1 LIRYHAAWVVPIEGE
16 PIHDAWISVDRG
28 RVVALGRR
36 AGNDATPGIEL
47 GDVAV
52 MPGLVNAHTHLELS
66 YLRDQVAPASSFTAW
81 ARQIVYARRMRPTDP
96 MAMRVPTDGAI
107 DAAIDEC
114 VRCGTAVIGD
124 IGNTHAS
131 FAKLAASPLAG
142 VFFWELIGFNLGE
155 DVDFDVIAAQAA
167 ADLGELPATE
177 RLRASLA
184 AHAPYSVAP
193 LFFRAIKKAVNK
205 MPFVPC
211 SVHLAENVEEVQL
224 LKTGDGPW
232 KALMKDIGSW
242 NHAWTAPGVSPV
254 QYLDDMGFIDDR
266 LITVHGVQM
275 TKADLQKLKE
285 RGATLVTCP
294 RSNGHTGA
302 GVPPIGDFY
311 QSGVRVAIGTDSLAS
326 APDLNVFA
334 EVATLHAL
342 APSIPAA
349 SLLESATIQGARAL
363 GFDAE
368 YGSIEPGKLARLL
381 AVDVPPGTSDVEE
394 YLVSGIHPG
403 QIRWIE
409 AGWAGRAG

>member
-16 PIHDAWISVDRG
+16 PIKDGWVMVDSG
-28 RVVALGRR
+28 RIVALGRR
-36 AGNDATPGIEL
+36 AVNDTTRGLEL

-66 YLRDQVAPASSFTAW
+66 YLRDQVAPASSFTMW
-81 ARQIVYARRMRPTDP
+81 AREIIAERRKRMQQSSSDPIVTA
-96 MAMRVPTDGAI
+96 AI
-107 DAAIDEC
+107 DAAIDES
-114 VRCGTAVIGD
+114 VRSGTAVVGEITNGLFV
-124 IGNTHAS
+124 TYE
-131 FAKLAASPLAG
+131 KLAASPLAA
-142 VFFWELIGFNLGE
+142 VVFWELIGFNLKDPKSDGPLL
-155 DVDFDVIAAQAA
+155 DFDPMVEQAVS
-167 ADLGELPATE
+167 DIGTLPPSE
-177 RLRASLA
+177 KVRASLA

-193 LFFRAIKKAVNK
+193 LFFRAIKKAVDR
-205 MPFVPC
+205 MPFVPS

-242 NHAWTAPGVSPV
+242 SHAWTAPGVSPV
-254 QYLDDMGFIDDR
+254 KYLDEMGFIDDR
-266 LITVHGVQM
+266 LLVVHGVQM
-275 TKADLQKLKE
+275 SNVDLAIVKE

-302 GVPPIGDFY
+302 GLPPIVDFY
-311 QSGVRVAIGTDSLAS
+311 ESGARIAIGTDSLAS

-342 APSIPAA
+342 APSVPPA

-363 GFDAE
+363 GFDAD
-368 YGSIEPGKLARLL
+368 YGTIEPGKLARLL

-403 QIRWIE
+403 QVRWID
-409 AGWAGRAG
+409 A

>member
-1 LIRYHAAWVVPIEGE
+1 MIRYHAAWIVPIEGE
-16 PIHDAWISVDRG
+16 PIRDGWVMVDGG

-36 AGNDATPGIEL
+36 AANDSTPGVEL

-81 ARQIVYARRMRPTDP
+81 ARQIIAERRKAHPLKDP
-96 MAMRVPTDGAI
+96 AVGAAI
-107 DAAIDEC
+107 DAAIDES
-114 VRCGTAVIGD
+114 VRCGTAVVGEIT
-124 IGNTHAS
+124 NTL
-131 FAKLAASPLAG
+131 FVTFDKLAQSPLAG
-142 VFFWELIGFNLGE
+142 VVFWEMIGFNI
-155 DVDFDVIAAQAA
+155 DADFDAMVTQALS
-167 ADLGELPATE
+167 DLGDLPATE
-177 RLRASLA
+177 KIRASLA

-193 LFFRAIKKAVNK
+193 LFFRAIKKAVDR

-232 KALMKDIGSW
+232 KTLMQDIGSW
-242 NHAWTAPGVSPV
+242 NASWTPPGVSPV
-254 QYLDDMGFIDDR
+254 KYLDEMRFIDDR
-266 LITVHGVQM
+266 LLVVHGVQM
-275 TKADLQKLKE
+275 STTDLELVKD

-302 GVPPIGDFY
+302 GLPPIAEFY
-311 QSGVRVAIGTDSLAS
+311 QSGVRIAIGTDSLAS
-326 APDLNVFA
+326 SPDLNVFA

-342 APSIPAA
+342 APSIPPA

-363 GFDAE
+363 GFDAD
-368 YGSIEPGKLARLL
+368 YGTIEPGKLARLL

-403 QIRWIE
+403 QVRWVE
-409 AGWAGRAG
+409 A